1 MKIKRFL
8 ILVIALGFIGLSGVK
23 SQTLDDVV
31 NKFNTAAG
39 LVNTDAAAAAI
50 LLEEA
55 VDLAK
60 KVGEEADEVRIMA
73 ESQLPAVYF
82 RVGSEQQRD
91 GNTDGAIVSFQKSY
105 DLSIEYNDPTTK
117 ARAQGILGRLYLSQG
132 NNAYRA
138 GENQQAIEL
147 LTKSVEFDPENP
159 RAYLLMGLS
168 YRRLEDLEGMIS
180 SMDKAIATAKKVD
193 DDQTRGTAEK
203 SVRDYLAIRANR
215 SIQGNRS
222 SEALDYLKTAVNYG
236 EEAQTYFLLTLAYNS
251 LKQYDNAIASAEKA
265 LELEADDKVEKAK
278 IYFELGNA
286 YRELGNSDAA
296 CRAFRNAAFGNYT
309 EASNYQ
315 IQHVLKCN

>member
-1 MKIKRFL
+1 MNIKRFL
-8 ILVIALGFIGLSGVK
+8 VLVVLVSFIGLQGVK
-23 SQTLDDVV
+23 AQTLDDVV

-39 LVNTDAAAAAI
+39 LVNSDAAKAAT

-55 VDLAK
+55 VEMAK

-91 GNTDGAIVSFQKSY
+91 GNTDGAIASFQKSY
-105 DLSIEYNDPTTK
+105 DLSLEYNDPTTL

-147 LTKSVEFDPENP
+147 ISKSVEFDPENP

-180 SMDKAIATAKKVD
+180 AMDKAIAAAKKVD
-193 DDQTRGTAEK
+193 DDQTQGTAEK

-215 SIQGNRS
+215 SIQGNRGA
-222 SEALDYLKTAVNYG
+222 EALDFLNTAVNYG
-236 EEAQTYFLLTLAYNS
+236 EEAQTYFLLTLAHNS
-251 LKQYDNAIASAEKA
+251 LKQYDNAIVSAEKA
-265 LELEADDKVEKAK
+265 LELEVDDKVEKAK

-286 YRELGNSDAA
+286 YRELGNNDAA

-309 EASNYQ
+309 EAANYQ
-315 IQHVLKCN
+315 VQHVLKCN